1 MYILCNLWWLHE
13 SLSCGGKRWQIIEKD
28 RRKGKKSGKET
39 CTTVPP
45 WTVEATKEEEESQ
58 ANKTWNDQ
66 PKSTTSHQEQ
76 NQQSTWQHKI
86 NQAWTCQQN
95 YKRENW
101 NCNIR
106 TNTTKNSNPRAK
118 KPRAK
123 KFDKKNKM
131 QCNEQKQRSKQ
142 PKIQIILTKMISN

>member
-1 MYILCNLWWLHE
+1 MYILCNLRWLQE
-13 SLSCGGKRWQIIEKD
+13 SLSCRGKWWQIIEK
-28 RRKGKKSGKET
+28 EA

-45 WTVEATKEEEESQ
+45 WTAEATKEEEESQ
-58 ANKTWNDQ
+58 ANKTQNDQ

-106 TNTTKNSNPRAK
+106 TNTIKSSSSYARKPSPKLEGYKMTK
-118 KPRAK
+118 KPK
-123 KFDKKNKM
+123 KLPHVKLSAMGTPVIFPYLNFI
-131 QCNEQKQRSKQ
+131 R
-142 PKIQIILTKMISN
+142 